1 MKLELKKIKYCKWM
15 SEETHCY
22 SAIVYVDDKAMIEVS
37 NEGHGGGNSEWAIKP
52 FTQQDVDKVNAWC
65 EKNLPKWKG
74 FDNKM
79 FPTDLEMWCGEE
91 MNKYLTDKYLKSDFK
106 KDIKSKILFVENKG
120 LKQIAFKKCKTLTDA
135 HFNYFKSKHPN
146 ISALNFMPQD
156 KAFKIY
162 AQHMKG

>member
-146 ISALNFMPQD
+146 ISALNFMSQD
-156 KAFKIY
+156 EAFKIY
-162 AQHMKG
+162 VQHMK

>member
-37 NEGHGGGNSEWAIKP
+37 NEGHGGGDTQWAIKP
-52 FTQQDVDKVNAWC
+52 FTDQDIEKINSWC
-65 EKNLPKWKG
+65 EKNLPKWKM
-74 FDNKM
+74 DNKEYD
-79 FPTDLEMWCGEE
+79 TDLEGWCGDQIS
-91 MNKYLTDKYLKSDFK
+91 KYIDDKYLKSDFK

-120 LKQIAFKKCKTLTDA
+120 LRQITFKKCKTLTDA

-162 AQHMKG
+162 AQHMK

>member
-22 SAIVYVDDKAMIEVS
+22 SAVVYVDGKAMIDVS

-91 MNKYLTDKYLKSDFK
+91 MNKYLTDKYLKKDFK
-106 KDIKSKILFVENKG
+106 KDIKSKILFVENKE
-120 LKQIAFKKCKTLTDA
+120 LRQITFKKCKALTDA
-135 HFNYFKSKHPN
+135 HFKYFKSKHPN

-162 AQHMKG
+162 AQHMK